1 MKKRKK
7 TNSVI
12 IHSILCLGAAIMI
25 LPFLWMVITS
35 LKTVTE
41 STAMNPFVLL
51 PEVPQWQ
58 NYLNVL
64 KQNDFLRLYFNT
76 FMMMALRVFC
86 GVMFSAMAGY
96 AFARLDFPGKNF
108 LFGLVLFQM
117 MVPVQIFIIPQYLMV
132 DKLGARNTIF
142 ALVFPGLVSAF
153 GTFLLRQFFMGLPK
167 ELEESAKLDGCNT
180 WQTFYKIMLPLTK
193 SGLVALAIFTALF
206 AFKDLM
212 WPLIV
217 NADTDAAVLS
227 SALAK
232 IQSAYSVNY
241 PELMAA
247 SVLAIWPMML
257 VYIIFQRQ
265 FIEGIATSGGKL

>member
-1 MKKRKK
+1 
-7 TNSVI
+7 
-12 IHSILCLGAAIMI
+12 MI

-51 PEVPQWQ
+51 PEAPQWQ